1 MFPLSFCRVWLEIR
15 GLDHLQHFLREQR
28 DVAAAD
34 PMRLS
39 GRKGRSARH
48 VSARTETR
56 HVPGPLQQTGLPPQV
71 RSIAMFT

>member
-1 MFPLSFCRVWLEIR
+1 MFPLSFCRVRLEIR
-15 GLDHLQHFLREQR
+15 GLDHLQYFLREQR

-39 GRKGRSARH
+39 GWKGRSPRH
-48 VSARTETR
+48 VSAHTETR

-71 RSIAMFT
+71 RTIATFT